1 MDGKKRKR
9 RSAKEPKR
17 IDEEIRTVA
26 NQIYQRD
33 PQRFRKLPVWINT
46 ARKDGWDEAAIRQ
59 TLVVFDQRDR
69 VGDGIGGWWRY
80 LFGLLRRLRTEQL
93 VNESDGYKKE
103 DLTSVRSIFRKLA
116 QEGKI

>member
-1 MDGKKRKR
+1 MDGKRTR
-9 RSAKEPKR
+9 RSAKQPKR
-17 IDEEIRTVA
+17 TDEGIRTMA

-46 ARKDGWDEAAIRQ
+46 ARKDGWAEAAIWQ
-59 TLVVFDQRDR
+59 ALVVFDQRDQ
-69 VGDGIGGWWRY
+69 VGDGIDAWWRY

-93 VNESDGYKKE
+93 VKESDGYKKQ